1 MYVVSISVDS
11 RKENIPEVQEVL
23 TKYGE
28 KISTRL
34 GIHNNINEH
43 NGIIITIYTQN
54 DVEDFVEELNT
65 ISGTSVNYMEIM

>member
-1 MYVVSISVDS
+1 MYVVSISIDS
-11 RKENIPEVQEVL
+11 RKENVPEVQKIL

-34 GIHNNINEH
+34 GIHNNVDEH
-43 NGIIITIYTQN
+43 NVIIIAIYTSS

-65 ISGTSVNYMEIM
+65 INGTNVNFMEIK